1 MDELQLSKARVRSA
15 LNARITQ
22 DIARHKRRRRVLTA
36 AVAVPVL
43 AGSATAGFAILN
55 LTDDQKRFTAI
66 CYMGSTHDAPQQEAG
81 FASGGEIVGTNP
93 DGSVMVDLSGVPQ
106 RIDPQELCGALWREA
121 PLPEPGQSTEP
132 EQSSLEEAAPGE
144 GRSQEGQ
151 DQQAPGSEPPAMV
164 TCIRDDWRYA
174 VFATPD
180 GQPANV
186 EQFCEAVDMK
196 PGTIDVSKL

>member
-1 MDELQLSKARVRSA
+1 MDELQLSKSRVRSA

-22 DIARHKRRRRVLTA
+22 DIARHKRRRRVVTA
-36 AVAVPVL
+36 AIAVPVL

-66 CYMGSTHDAPQQEAG
+66 CYMGSTTDAPQQEAG

-121 PLPEPGQSTEP
+121 PLPEPRQS
-132 EQSSLEEAAPGE
+132 
-144 GRSQEGQ
+144 SQEGPAPGAAQ
-151 DQQAPGSEPPAMV
+151 PQEGQEERAPGSEPPAMV

-186 EQFCEAVDMK
+186 EQFCEAIDMK
-196 PGTIDVSKL
+196 PGTIDVTKL

>member
-1 MDELQLSKARVRSA
+1 MDELQVSKARVRSA
-15 LNARITQ
+15 LSARITQ
-22 DIARHKRRRRVLTA
+22 DIARRKRRRRVVTA

-66 CYMGSTHDAPQQEAG
+66 CYMGSTPDAPQQEAG

-106 RIDPQELCGALWREA
+106 RIDPQELCGALWSEA
-121 PLPEPGQSTEP
+121 PL
-132 EQSSLEEAAPGE
+132 
-144 GRSQEGQ
+144 EGQ
-151 DQQAPGSEPPAMV
+151 DQQSPGSEPPAMV

-180 GQPANV
+180 GLPANV
-186 EQFCEAVDMK
+186 EQFCEAIDMK
-196 PGTIDVSKL
+196 PGTIDVTKL

>member
-22 DIARHKRRRRVLTA
+22 DIARQKRRRRVVTA

-66 CYMGSTHDAPQQEAG
+66 CYMGSTPDAPQQEAG

-121 PLPEPGQSTEP
+121 PLPEQGQSSPLEP
-132 EQSSLEEAAPGE
+132 APGE
-144 GRSQEGQ
+144 ARSEEGQ
-151 DQQAPGSEPPAMV
+151 DQSAPGSEPPAMV
-164 TCIRDDWRYA
+164 TCVRDDWRYA

-180 GQPANV
+180 GLPANV
-186 EQFCEAVDMK
+186 EQFCEAIDMK
-196 PGTIDVSKL
+196 PGTIDVTKL

>member
-1 MDELQLSKARVRSA
+1 MDELQLSKSRVRSA

-22 DIARHKRRRRVLTA
+22 DIARHKRRRRVVTA
-36 AVAVPVL
+36 AIAVPVL

-66 CYMGSTHDAPQQEAG
+66 CYMGSTPDAPQQEAG
-81 FASGGEIVGTNP
+81 FASGGEILGTNP

-121 PLPEPGQSTEP
+121 PVPEPGQPSPEGP
-132 EQSSLEEAAPGE
+132 EQGEAQPQD
-144 GRSQEGQ
+144 GR
-151 DQQAPGSEPPAMV
+151 DQQAAGSEPPAMV

-180 GQPANV
+180 GQPVNV
-186 EQFCEAVDMK
+186 EQFCEASDMK
-196 PGTIDVSKL
+196 PGTIDVTKL